1 MSAPRKGRRKPTT
14 DTATIP
20 TDTLGAALP
29 RVAEDYAQ
37 LIAHPPQGDP
47 SPDPKAV
54 IAHYAAADAVLSH
67 LMQLTSL
74 AAATGAATEEAGP
87 DALLAAARA
96 DLAAEKEPKA

>member
-1 MSAPRKGRRKPTT
+1 MSAPRKGRRKPAAES
-14 DTATIP
+14 ATIP
-20 TDTLGAALP
+20 NETLGAALP

-74 AAATGAATEEAGP
+74 AAATGSATEDAGS

-96 DLAAEKEPKA
+96 GLAAEKEPEA